1 MTTVRLVIFAKAP
14 LPGQVKTRL
23 IPALGAAGAARLAE
37 RLLFNT
43 IAKALAADIG
53 PVELCVS
60 PAPENAVWQALELP
74 AELFWSDQG
83 EGNLGERMA
92 RVVQRVV
99 ASGESVLL
107 IGTDCPALDAAQLR
121 DAAHALS
128 TTDAAIAPAADGGYV
143 ALGLNRFHPHVFD
156 DIAWSAETVAT
167 TTLARLHE
175 IGYRVHVLPVQHD
188 IDRPEDLRWLP
199 ATL

>member
-1 MTTVRLVIFAKAP
+1 MTAVRLVIFAKAP

-37 RLLFNT
+37 RLLFHT
-43 IAKALAADIG
+43 VAKALAADIG

-60 PAPENAVWQALELP
+60 PAPENTVWQALELP

-143 ALGLNRFHPHVFD
+143 ALGLTRFHPRVFD
-156 DIAWSAETVAT
+156 DIAWSTATVTA

-175 IGYRVHVLPVQHD
+175 IGCQVHVLPLQHD
-188 IDRPEDLRWLP
+188 IDRPEDLNWLP